1 MSYCAYTNILS
12 SDQNVDIGGVVHCPP
27 KAPTVA
33 AKRTYVGLI
42 HIIEDDNEYES
53 FFIDPTSFW
62 LSAVHYPALP
72 KRGSIKMVGTSTYV
86 LTRCLQ
92 YDYSNAFILC
102 DKLTTTNIDKCVMY

>member
-1 MSYCAYTNILS
+1 MSYCAYTLTLCQVTKMLILGAWCT
-12 SDQNVDIGGVVHCPP
+12 VPP

-62 LSAVHYPALP
+62 LSAVHYQTVAAL
-72 KRGSIKMVGTSTYV
+72 KW
-86 LTRCLQ
+86 
-92 YDYSNAFILC
+92 
-102 DKLTTTNIDKCVMY
+102 

>member
-1 MSYCAYTNILS
+1 MMSYCAYTNILS

-62 LSAVHYPALP
+62 LSAVHYKTVAAL
-72 KRGSIKMVGTSTYV
+72 KW
-86 LTRCLQ
+86 
-92 YDYSNAFILC
+92 
-102 DKLTTTNIDKCVMY
+102 

>member
-62 LSAVHYPALP
+62 LKRSALP
-72 KRGSIKMVGTSTYV
+72 ST
-86 LTRCLQ
+86 TKPWQ
-92 YDYSNAFILC
+92 H
-102 DKLTTTNIDKCVMY
+102 